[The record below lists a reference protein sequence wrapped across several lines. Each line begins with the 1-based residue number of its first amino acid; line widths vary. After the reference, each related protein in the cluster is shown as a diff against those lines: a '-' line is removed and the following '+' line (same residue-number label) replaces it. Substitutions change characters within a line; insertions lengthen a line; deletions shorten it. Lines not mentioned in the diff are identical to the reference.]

1 MPAKIYAFK
10 VITILG
16 FPILREAKRRFR
28 RNEVKTQTEFLY
40 DSQQLLFMRFARL
53 ERAHYACACTDVRV
67 SLSQCVHSV
76 LTQLRERTLGCS
88 RPHNCS
94 PPPPP
99 PPTTRSCA
107 AQDCK
112 AETSSIP
119 RMPGEQW
126 LYYVVSLII
135 NLSFILLP
143 WKSLQHLR
151 RRDDDHAVKRAGDT
165 RIARTSH
172 RWLQNRR
179 IPTIEPGEQVS
190 REVSQI

>member
-1 MPAKIYAFK
+1 MRMY
-10 VITILG
+10 
-16 FPILREAKRRFR
+16 RC
-28 RNEVKTQTEFLY
+28 Q
-40 DSQQLLFMRFARL
+40 SQFISMCSF
-53 ERAHYACACTDVRV
+53 CTD
-67 SLSQCVHSV
+67 
-76 LTQLRERTLGCS
+76 TTTGK
-88 RPHNCS
+88 N
-94 PPPPP
+94 
-99 PPTTRSCA
+99 TTRSCA

-112 AETSSIP
+112 AKTSSIP

-151 RRDDDHAVKRAGDT
+151 RRRDDDHVVNELGNT

-179 IPTIEPGEQVS
+179 IPTIEPGIRFLQRLARSNSVHGRISEDHPDDGEAGRVFILPPTFS
-190 REVSQI
+190 RRGGINKRFVVM